1 MTAIEMSNEFDLLYN
16 NVASNQAPGL
26 TEYEK
31 SVFLTKAQIQLL
43 NSYFNPKGNKF
54 QEGFDDSAKRQID
67 FSNIVKVLKQP
78 TAITNTNNTI
88 ATFDGRSSLFNF
100 PVNVLFVLNEQVE
113 TDAYSS
119 HDVTKL
125 NVVPINYEAYSVL
138 MQKPYKYP
146 MKRQAWRLM
155 VSPAA
160 AQSGDTVDKHTIVEL
175 IAPGNLT
182 NYVVRY
188 VKRPN
193 PIVLIDLN
201 DEYETL
207 SIEGVSSV
215 SPCELDESL
224 HEEIVQR
231 AVELAKAAYTG
242 DTNTIISVGNASA
255 TNLGVVTSGNNR
267 GGRE

>member
-54 QEGFDDSAKRQID
+54 QEGFDDSTKRQID
-67 FSNIVKVLKQP
+67 FSNIVKVHKQP
-78 TAITNTNNTI
+78 SAINDSSITK
-88 ATFDGRSSLFNF
+88 FDGRSKIFNF
-100 PVNVLFVLNEQVE
+100 PENVLFVLNEQVE
-113 TDAYSS
+113 TDAYSNN
-119 HDVTKL
+119 DVTKL

-155 VSPAA
+155 VSPAT
-160 AQSGDTVDKHTIVEL
+160 AQSVTNLDKYTIVEL
-175 IAPGNLT
+175 IAPGTLT

-193 PIVLIDLN
+193 PIVLIDLT

-207 SIEGVSSV
+207 SIDGVSDV
-215 SPCELDESL
+215 TDCELDESL